1 VPEKYHGPLD
11 QHRCAHHTNAPA
23 KVPTALPTTQAL
35 ATHTFSAL
43 TKQRTKF
50 TAQEETMQRNDQT
63 TAQEKLSFGA
73 LLVTIAI
80 SNAVI
85 FFYIAP
91 LT

>member
-1 VPEKYHGPLD
+1 
-11 QHRCAHHTNAPA
+11 
-23 KVPTALPTTQAL
+23 
-35 ATHTFSAL
+35 
-43 TKQRTKF
+43 
-50 TAQEETMQRNDQT
+50 MQRNDQT

-80 SNAVI
+80 SNAVM